1 MQDRILI
8 VEDDL
13 ELAEMLKLY
22 FGSRGYQ
29 VDTIAFGEDAV
40 AQASTAVPDVVI
52 LDIFL
57 PDIDGYEVCR
67 RLRSQQRTSQIPIL
81 FLTGKRGRDAKIAGL
96 ELGAVDY
103 ITKPFD
109 LPELALRVENA
120 LRRAGFRPLD
130 HPVSGLPGE
139 RLLQEHLATLRA
151 QSGWCLTRL
160 ELEGL
165 SEVADAYGFVVRD
178 DILRAIALALKE
190 MAAEWTHPAG
200 FVAHVEQ
207 FIFYMIMITGEDCSA
222 TLNTR
227 LAEKLRRTIAPFYP
241 HKDLEAARAGH
252 GRVPPLR
259 IYAGSLSAGDVPP
272 DRWDNLLQMASQARQ
287 LIAAVP

>member
-22 FGSRGYQ
+22 FGQRGYE
-29 VDTIAFGEDAV
+29 VDTVAFGEDAV
-40 AQASTAVPDVVI
+40 AQASTAAPDVVI

-67 RLRSQQRTSQIPIL
+67 RLRSQPRTSQIPIL

-130 HPVSGLPGE
+130 HPVSGLPGGK
-139 RLLQEHLATLRA
+139 LLQEHLATLRA

-160 ELEGL
+160 DVEGL
-165 SEVADAYGFVVRD
+165 AEVADVYGFVVRD
-178 DILRAIALALKE
+178 DMLRAIALALQE
-190 MAAEWTHPAG
+190 ITAERAHPAS
-200 FVAHVEQ
+200 FVAHVDP
-207 FIFYMIMITGEDCSA
+207 FTFFMIVMDDAHGGAELRA
-222 TLNTR
+222 R
-227 LAEKLRRTIAPFYP
+227 LADKLRATITPFYP
-241 HKDLEAARAGH
+241 HKNLAMSQVG
-252 GRVPPLR
+252 GPGVPTTSL
-259 IYAGSLSAGDVPP
+259 YAVTLAPADVPAGQ
-272 DRWDNLLQMASQARQ
+272 WNELLQCVYQARQ
-287 LIAAVP
+287 LIATVP